1 MDYLTRHNHIS
12 PNQFGFRPRSS
23 TQEALLKV
31 MHQLL
36 APRSRAQ
43 QASWSVFFDIRK
55 AFDSV
60 PHIRLLSALADVG
73 VRGNLLNWFSDYLSN
88 RKQRV
93 VLDGVASSLTHAS
106 SGVPQGSILGP
117 LLFIVF
123 MNSIT
128 HLELSHGSNI
138 TLYADDI
145 LLYKPIN
152 SADDLILLQQDVD
165 SVLNWIKSNGLS
177 PNTAKTQLI
186 NISRSPKATPLHI
199 TVNGHTVHQSDSAV
213 YLGVTLNSS
222 LSWSPH
228 IKNTCRSTIRQLGLI
243 HRKLHSAP
251 QNVRL
256 KLCSSVV
263 LPKLDYCCAVWDPH
277 LVKDKAELD
286 RV

>member
-1 MDYLTRHNHIS
+1 
-12 PNQFGFRPRSS
+12 
-23 TQEALLKV
+23 
-31 MHQLL
+31 
-36 APRSRAQ
+36 
-43 QASWSVFFDIRK
+43 
-55 AFDSV
+55 
-60 PHIRLLSALADVG
+60 
-73 VRGNLLNWFSDYLSN
+73 
-88 RKQRV
+88 
-93 VLDGVASSLTHAS
+93 
-106 SGVPQGSILGP
+106 
-117 LLFIVF
+117 

-152 SADDLILLQQDVD
+152 SADDLILLQQDVHSD
-165 SVLNWIKSNGLS
+165 LNWIKSNGLS
-177 PNTAKTQLI
+177 LNTAKTQLI

-199 TVNGHTVHQSDSAV
+199 TVNGHTVHQSDSVV

-251 QNVRL
+251 QSVRL
-256 KLCSSVV
+256 KICSSVV

-277 LVKDKAELD
+277 LAKDKAELD
-286 RV
+286 RVQKFATRIITHKWKENLSSLRERLGWRDLTTRRKLIKLKVCFKIMHNLSPIPSSTFTRHPHPSPRHPHNMMIFQPFVSCNSHLHSFFINVIKHWKTACRPKQLTIHHH